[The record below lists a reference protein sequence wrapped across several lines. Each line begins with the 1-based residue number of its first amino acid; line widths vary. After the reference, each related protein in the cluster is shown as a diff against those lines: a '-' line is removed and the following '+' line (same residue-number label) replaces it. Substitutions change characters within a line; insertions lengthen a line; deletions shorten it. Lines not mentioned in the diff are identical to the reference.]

1 MRTFLALLVGLSVT
15 GFAPQALAQD
25 SPQRDAAI
33 RKCIAQAHKEFP
45 GDYSSAL
52 EGDRTAAYKAC
63 MTKEGQ
69 RP

>member
-15 GFAPQALAQD
+15 AFAPQALAQD
-25 SPQRDAAI
+25 AQRDAAI

-45 GDYSSAL
+45 GDYSQAL
-52 EGDRTAAYKAC
+52 EGDRAAAYAAC